1 MDLRLWALAF
11 TVLDWP
17 ERQKAQCWDALQ
29 NGSQP
34 VMSTEQ
40 VQALAD
46 LEADLPRRH
55 QEARDHGARLLLPGD
70 DGVDTLLAP
79 LPYPVALWVRG
90 TLPPPGPR
98 LAIVGSRE
106 ASTRGKARTRAW
118 AKALTEAGVAVI
130 SGLARGIDGAAHSGA
145 LEAGPT
151 WGVMG
156 SGLDHPYP
164 PEHSAL
170 MERMVA
176 AGGGVITPF
185 PPEAPPRKWH
195 FPRRNWLLAAWTDG
209 VLVTEARLKSGSLV
223 TARLALDLGKE
234 LWVCPGSPEDLSAE
248 GPNFLLR
255 EGAARVCLS
264 PSHLLEDLAPL
275 TNLCLQVPSLGAVQ
289 GRQRF
294 SDSPVTAPY
303 AGQDLEMK
311 KML

>member
-17 ERQKAQCWDALQ
+17 ERQKAQCWEALQ
-29 NGSQP
+29 AGAQP
-34 VMSTEQ
+34 TMSPEQ
-40 VQALAD
+40 MQALAT
-46 LEADLPRRH
+46 LEVDLPRRH
-55 QEARDHGARLLLPGD
+55 QEAQDRGARLWLPGD
-70 DGVDTLLAP
+70 EGVDALLSP

-98 LAIVGSRE
+98 VAIVGSRE
-106 ASTRGKARTRAW
+106 ATTRGKARTRAW

-145 LEAGPT
+145 LEAQGGASGMAAT

-170 MERMVA
+170 MDRMVA

-185 PPEAPPRKWH
+185 PPEALPRKWH

-209 VLVTEARLKSGSLV
+209 VLVIEARLKSGSLV

-234 LWVCPGSPEDLSAE
+234 LWVCPGSPEDPSAE

-255 EGAARVCLS
+255 EGSARVCLS
-264 PSHLLEDLAPL
+264 PSHLIEDL
-275 TNLCLQVPSLGAVQ
+275 
-289 GRQRF
+289 
-294 SDSPVTAPY
+294 SPEWVT
-303 AGQDLEMK
+303 
-311 KML
+311 